1 MDKREMKKH
10 ILFWALNTW
19 EMNIDTKFRK
29 GNYIDLSGYILEKS
43 ESDLT
48 TAEIK
53 RFRDLLQEMVEK
65 AESKL

>member
-1 MDKREMKKH
+1 MKKH
-10 ILFWALNTW
+10 ILFWALERW
-19 EMNIDTKFRK
+19 EMNIDTKFRS

-43 ESDLT
+43 ETDLT

-65 AESKL
+65 ARSKL